1 MDHWFVILCLSAL
14 AGYVFGSIPFGL
26 ILTKLAGLG
35 DVREIGSGN
44 IGATNVLRTGKKP
57 LAALTLLAD
66 ILKGLIPTLFV
77 TAYVELIPYGLIAG
91 FMALIGHMFPVW
103 LKFKGGKGVATYI
116 GVAFGFFWPS
126 GVCFILSWLVV
137 AFLFRYS
144 SLSALVACLVT
155 PFVTFF
161 LTEEIIATT
170 LFVMSILVLIR
181 HRSNIERL
189 IAGEEDKIG
198 QKQTS

>member
-14 AGYVFGSIPFGL
+14 VGYVFGSIPFGL

-66 ILKGLIPTLFV
+66 ILKGLLPTLFV
-77 TAYVELIPYGLIAG
+77 TAYFELIPYGLIAG

-170 LFVMSILVLIR
+170 LFVMSTLVLIR